1 MAPNHSSTQ
10 IIQTEEEFKQFVENF
25 YQDKKKPKSFG
36 ICRAELSRIDT
47 KPDLKK
53 VLSVNFPLINFE
65 QNFGSFAV
73 FATAAKLQTFD
84 GNEVVVDI
92 DAAFVMRAFCLFYPF
107 IIKELESYEDTK
119 QGEVVLQKFKN
130 LCEKFSTD
138 PYSIKTADVL
148 FTDSKIHRH
157 IGKKH
162 QNIQVVFELLRHI
175 SDIYKGEN
183 EFYKFQLVAYFDDL
197 QTQSLQVAY
206 AKLHALSAGLAP
218 LRSLNLDGIFGL
230 LPNLA
235 WCGNK
240 PYELQY
246 LRDNEISLKMEGEFP
261 CIDFIDKFPR
271 YLMQVLPQADN
282 IRILDSAKT
291 RFGAFLG
298 AGYTQMPG
306 ASYVNF
312 NSGALGACMNEGR
325 ISSSVVVGEGTDIG
339 GGASILGVLSG
350 GNSTP
355 ISIGKNCLLGANS
368 VTGISLGDG
377 CIVDAGATI
386 LAGSVVKI
394 DKDEALKIAE
404 INKNFAIQDSG
415 LYKGLILSGLHGIHF
430 RMMTQDSCLVAFR
443 SARAIS
449 LNKDLH

>member
-1 MAPNHSSTQ
+1 MAPHHSSIP
-10 IIQTEEEFKQFVENF
+10 IIQNEADFKKFVEDF

-36 ICRAELSRIDT
+36 ICRAELSHIDT
-47 KPDLKK
+47 KK
-53 VLSVNFPLINFE
+53 VLSVNFPLLNFE

-73 FATAAKLQTFD
+73 FATAARLQHFD
-84 GNEVVVDI
+84 SNEVVIDI
-92 DAAFVMRAFCLFYPF
+92 DAAFVMRALCLFYPF
-107 IIKELESYEDTK
+107 IVKEFELYDETK

-148 FTDSKIHRH
+148 FTDSKVHNH
-157 IGKKH
+157 IGVKH
-162 QNIQVVFELLRHI
+162 KNIQVIFELLRHI

-206 AKLHALSAGLAP
+206 AKLHALSAGFAP

-235 WCGNK
+235 WSGNK

-312 NSGALGACMNEGR
+312 NSGSLGACMNEGR
-325 ISSSVVVGEGTDIG
+325 ISSSVIVGEGTDIG

-350 GNSTP
+350 GNTTP

-394 DKDEALKIAE
+394 DKNEALKIAE
-404 INKNFAIQDSG
+404 INKDFAIQDSG
-415 LYKGLILSGLHGIHF
+415 LYKGLVLSGLHGIHF
-430 RMMTQDSCLVAFR
+430 RVMTQDSCLVAFR
-443 SARAIS
+443 SSRSIS
-449 LNKDLH
+449 LNKALH

>member
-1 MAPNHSSTQ
+1 MSPSHSSIS
-10 IIQTEEEFKQFVENF
+10 IIRTEADFKQFVEAF
-25 YQDKKKPKSFG
+25 YQDKKQPKSFG
-36 ICRAELSRIDT
+36 IARAEISRLDS
-47 KPDLKK
+47 K
-53 VLSVNFPLINFE
+53 SVISINFPFLNFM
-65 QNFGSFAV
+65 QNFGSFAA
-73 FATAAKLQTFD
+73 FATAAKLQNFEN
-84 GNEVVVDI
+84 NEVIIDI
-92 DAAFVMRAFCLFYPF
+92 DAAFVFRALCLFYPF
-107 IIKELESYEDTK
+107 IEKELSIYDEK
-119 QGEVVLQKFKN
+119 HAGENTLQKFKN
-130 LCEKFSTD
+130 LCDKFSTD

-157 IGKKH
+157 IGEKH
-162 QNIQVVFELLRHI
+162 KNIQIIFELLRHV

-197 QTQSLQVAY
+197 QTKSLQVAY
-206 AKLHALSAGLAP
+206 AKLHALSAGFAP

-235 WCGNK
+235 WSGNK

-246 LRDNEISLKMEGEFP
+246 LRDNEVSLKMEGEFP

-312 NSGALGACMNEGR
+312 NSGTLGACMNEGR
-325 ISSSVVVGEGTDIG
+325 ISSSVIVGEGTDIG

-350 GNSTP
+350 GNTTP

-368 VTGISLGDG
+368 VTGISLGDS
-377 CIVDAGATI
+377 CIVDAGTTI

-394 DKDEALKIAE
+394 NNEEAQKIKEVNANFE
-404 INKNFAIQDSG
+404 IQSNG
-415 LYKGLILSGLHGIHF
+415 LYKGHMLSGLNGVHF
-430 RMMTQDSCLVAFR
+430 RFMTQNPCLIAFR

>member
-1 MAPNHSSTQ
+1 MSPSHSSIS
-10 IIQTEEEFKQFVENF
+10 IIRTEADFKQFVEAF
-25 YQDKKKPKSFG
+25 YQDKKQPKSFG
-36 ICRAELSRIDT
+36 IARAEISRLDS
-47 KPDLKK
+47 K
-53 VLSVNFPLINFE
+53 SVISINFPFLNFM

-73 FATAAKLQTFD
+73 FATAAKLQNFEN
-84 GNEVVVDI
+84 NEVVIDI
-92 DAAFVMRAFCLFYPF
+92 DAAFVFRALCLFYPF
-107 IIKELESYEDTK
+107 IEKDLSIYDEKHA
-119 QGEVVLQKFKN
+119 GENTLQKFKN
-130 LCEKFSTD
+130 LCDKFSTD

-157 IGKKH
+157 IGEKH
-162 QNIQVVFELLRHI
+162 KNIQIIFELLRHV

-197 QTQSLQVAY
+197 QTKSLQVAY
-206 AKLHALSAGLAP
+206 AKLHALSAGFAP

-235 WCGNK
+235 WSGNK

-246 LRDNEISLKMEGEFP
+246 LRDNEVSLKMEGEFP

-312 NSGALGACMNEGR
+312 NSGTLGACMNEGR
-325 ISSSVVVGEGTDIG
+325 ISSSVIVGEGTDIG

-350 GNSTP
+350 GNTTP

-368 VTGISLGDG
+368 VTGISLGDS
-377 CIVDAGATI
+377 CIVDAGTTI

-394 DKDEALKIAE
+394 NNEEAQKIKEVNAGFE
-404 INKNFAIQDSG
+404 IQSNG
-415 LYKGLILSGLHGIHF
+415 LYKGHMLSGLNGVHF
-430 RMMTQDSCLVAFR
+430 RFMTQNPCLIAFR

>member
-1 MAPNHSSTQ
+1 MSPSHSSIS
-10 IIQTEEEFKQFVENF
+10 IIRTEADFKQFVEAF
-25 YQDKKKPKSFG
+25 YQDKKQPKSFG
-36 ICRAELSRIDT
+36 IARAEISRLDS
-47 KPDLKK
+47 K
-53 VLSVNFPLINFE
+53 SVISINFPFLNFM

-73 FATAAKLQTFD
+73 FATAAKLQNFEN
-84 GNEVVVDI
+84 NEVVIDI
-92 DAAFVMRAFCLFYPF
+92 DAAFVFRALCLFYPF
-107 IIKELESYEDTK
+107 IEKELLSYDEK
-119 QGEVVLQKFKN
+119 HAGENTLQKFKN
-130 LCEKFSTD
+130 LCDKFSTD

-157 IGKKH
+157 IGEKH
-162 QNIQVVFELLRHI
+162 KNIQIIFELLRHV

-197 QTQSLQVAY
+197 QTKSLQVAY
-206 AKLHALSAGLAP
+206 AKLHALSAGFAP

-235 WCGNK
+235 WSGNK

-246 LRDNEISLKMEGEFP
+246 LRNNEVSLKMEGEFP

-312 NSGALGACMNEGR
+312 NSGTLGACMNEGR
-325 ISSSVVVGEGTDIG
+325 ISSSVIVGEGTDIG

-350 GNSTP
+350 GNTTP

-368 VTGISLGDG
+368 VTGISLGDS
-377 CIVDAGATI
+377 CIVDAGTTI

-394 DKDEALKIAE
+394 DNEEAQKIKEVNAGFE
-404 INKNFAIQDSG
+404 IQSNG
-415 LYKGLILSGLHGIHF
+415 LYKGLMLSGLNGVHF
-430 RMMTQDSCLVAFR
+430 RFMTQNPCLIAFR